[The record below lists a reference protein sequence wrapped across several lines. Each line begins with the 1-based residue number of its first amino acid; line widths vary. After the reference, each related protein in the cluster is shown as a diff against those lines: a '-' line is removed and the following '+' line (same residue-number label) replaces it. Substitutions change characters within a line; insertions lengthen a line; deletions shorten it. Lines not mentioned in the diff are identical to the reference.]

1 MGKIQILI
9 KIESLK
15 AQQIILYQ
23 VLGAVGLDKMNE
35 ETIKVINSNIKDI
48 DKQLNKLNKQLK

>member
-9 KIESLK
+9 KIESLT

-35 ETIKVINSNIKDI
+35 ETIKVINSKIKDI
-48 DKQLNKLNKQLK
+48 DKQLNKLNKQL